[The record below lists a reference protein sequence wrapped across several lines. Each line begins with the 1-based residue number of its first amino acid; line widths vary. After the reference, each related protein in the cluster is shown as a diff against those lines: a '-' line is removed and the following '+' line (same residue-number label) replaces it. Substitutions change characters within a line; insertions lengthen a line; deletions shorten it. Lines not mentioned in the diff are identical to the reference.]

1 MKVLSIDVG
10 IKNLAIC
17 VININEKED
26 IYKYKLD
33 IEKLE
38 IVNLIEDNKN
48 LCQVEILDKKKK

>member
-17 VININEKED
+17 VINLQDKKD
-26 IYKYKLD
+26 IDKYKFN

-38 IVNLIEDNKN
+38 IVNLID
-48 LCQVEILDKKKK
+48 